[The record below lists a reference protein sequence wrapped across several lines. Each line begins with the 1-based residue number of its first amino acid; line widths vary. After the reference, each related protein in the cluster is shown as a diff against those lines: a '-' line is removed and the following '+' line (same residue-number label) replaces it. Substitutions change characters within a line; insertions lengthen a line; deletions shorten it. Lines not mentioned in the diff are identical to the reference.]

1 MKNNIL
7 TYLQGSSRNK
17 LIISFE
23 ELPGIHYLNIGEVLS
38 EFLNSINVDK
48 WHPIKIKDELHK
60 ILAESIEQNSEFG
73 EILSIKNVGILLE
86 EELQID
92 FIHFLDQYSL
102 QTPLFLSWN
111 GESDEN
117 TLFFLSKEKGKKI
130 SIKNLSYIKL

>member
-1 MKNNIL
+1 VKNNIL

>member
-1 MKNNIL
+1 VRNNIL
-7 TYLQGSSRNK
+7 TYLRGSSRNK

-23 ELPGIHYLNIGEVLS
+23 ELTGIHYLNIGEVLS
-38 EFLNSINVDK
+38 EFLNSRNDDT

-92 FIHFLDQYSL
+92 FLHFLEQYSL
-102 QTPLFLSWN
+102 QTPLFLCWN

-117 TLFFLSKEKGKKI
+117 TLFFISKEKGKKL
-130 SIKNLSYIKL
+130 SIKNLSYIKI

>member
-1 MKNNIL
+1 MRNNIL
-7 TYLQGSSRNK
+7 TYLRGSSRNK

-23 ELPGIHYLNIGEVLS
+23 ELTGIHYLNIGEVLS
-38 EFLNSINVDK
+38 EFLNSRNDDT

-92 FIHFLDQYSL
+92 FLHFLEQYSL
-102 QTPLFLSWN
+102 QTPLFLCWN

-117 TLFFLSKEKGKKI
+117 TLFFISKEKGKKL
-130 SIKNLSYIKL
+130 SIKNLSYIKI

>member
-1 MKNNIL
+1 MRNNIL
-7 TYLQGSSRNK
+7 TYLRGSSRNK

-23 ELPGIHYLNIGEVLS
+23 ELSGIHYLNIGEVLS
-38 EFLNSINVDK
+38 EFLNSRNVDT

-92 FIHFLDQYSL
+92 FLHFLEQYSL
-102 QTPLFLSWN
+102 QTPLFLCWN
-111 GESDEN
+111 GDSDEN
-117 TLFFLSKEKGKKI
+117 TLFFISKEKGKKL
-130 SIKNLSYIKL
+130 SIKNLSYIKI